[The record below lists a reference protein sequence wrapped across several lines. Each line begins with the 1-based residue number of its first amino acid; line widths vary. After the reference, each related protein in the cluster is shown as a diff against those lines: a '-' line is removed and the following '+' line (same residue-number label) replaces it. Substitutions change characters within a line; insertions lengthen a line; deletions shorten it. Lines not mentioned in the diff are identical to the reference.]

1 MSAAHSAHDAS
12 DHHDEHAFDGEPIR
26 VLPDDEPKSPMWLP
40 LLGLALFG
48 SALTFLLITSDGSAA
63 EGAAR
68 PVAAEKTAA
77 VAKPTATTAPVPAAR
92 PTSSAAALSSAIR
105 DAMQRDPAR
114 VKEMQRQLLERTG
127 GRAVPP
133 GSPVPPPPAP
143 PPAQPPR

>member
-40 LLGLALFG
+40 LLGLALFA
-48 SALTFLLITSDGSAA
+48 SALTFLLVTSEGTATEAA
-63 EGAAR
+63 AAPQAAPEKPAAVAAR
-68 PVAAEKTAA
+68 PV
-77 VAKPTATTAPVPAAR
+77 TAPVPPPR

-105 DAMQRDPAR
+105 DAMERDPAR

-127 GRAVPP
+127 GKAVPP
-133 GSPVPPPPAP
+133 GSPVPTPTAL
-143 PPAQPPR
+143 PPR